1 MNADKI
7 KNALLFPVKDT
18 YARQQFL
25 LACLIMLVGTIVP
38 VIPIFF
44 LLGYGA
50 RIARQI
56 VLEKKEPSMTG
67 WDDWNEF
74 FHDGARLFGIRIILA
89 LPLIL
94 LMFVGT
100 GLFIM
105 TSIVVSASDSSQST
119 QDLPSIA
126 MAGFVA
132 AMIVVMLVG
141 LLAIPIT
148 FLTFAAETHVAVK
161 GSLSAGLQF
170 REWWPILKN
179 GAGAFLVAYLVI
191 IVASFAFSFIV
202 SFATITIILICIL
215 PFVIFPYSAYL
226 VLVSQVLAAQAYA
239 ISQASLQAP
248 AK

>member
-1 MNADKI
+1 VNSDQI
-7 KNALLFPVKDT
+7 KATLLFPVKDA
-18 YARQQFL
+18 YSRRQFL
-25 LACLIMLVGTIVP
+25 TACLIMLAGTIVP
-38 VIPIFF
+38 VIPIFL

-56 VLEKKEPSMTG
+56 VLEKKEPGMTG
-67 WDDWNEF
+67 WDDWDEF

-100 GLFIM
+100 GLFTM
-105 TSIVVSASDSSQST
+105 TSIVVSASDSSQSA
-119 QDLPSIA
+119 QNLPSIA

-179 GAGAFLVAYLVI
+179 GAGAFLAAFLVI
-191 IVASFAFSFIV
+191 AAVSFAFSFII
-202 SFATITIILICIL
+202 SFATITIVLICIL
-215 PFVIFPYSAYL
+215 PLVIFPYAAYL
-226 VLVSQVLAAQAYA
+226 VLVNQALAAQAYA